1 MKSYRTMFVK
11 SQQEVSIDLVRVCLK
26 VFVRPGEPRIKKCDS
41 SSRF

>member
-26 VFVRPGEPRIKKCDS
+26 VFDRPGGDSYKKV
-41 SSRF
+41 